1 MSERRAPSKAESRD
15 NRTIVHGRVE
25 IGTLSRRNAPYRQ
38 SRLVSLS
45 LGGRLE
51 SPQRFKVSFL
61 NVTLISEKS
70 RAYALLSQISL
81 SLRSLD
87 SISVGL
93 ETLITSCV
101 VLLFHHAERYVTFR
115 RSRKS
120 VTNRASESGPVSCAF
135 VRGHRLRK
143 RKFSL
148 VK

>member
-101 VLLFHHAERYVTFR
+101 VLLFPML
-115 RSRKS
+115 KDM
-120 VTNRASESGPVSCAF
+120 
-135 VRGHRLRK
+135 
-143 RKFSL
+143 
-148 VK
+148 